1 MMMGQQQVQ
10 QAAQSPQGQQ
20 LKQSQPEQAQ
30 QLLAQAQAEQQRL
43 QSEISATMNETTIEQ
58 VLTFFKNNRAR
69 SFVLDI
75 ETDSTILSDEN
86 AEKERRAEF
95 LQVLAP
101 VLQQLA
107 QMVQLDPSKAEFAGE
122 ILKFAVA
129 PFRVGRSL
137 DGSIDEMVE
146 ATKQQSAGGRPDDPT
161 TSTNKTALQIEQM
174 KQKTQ
179 AEKNQAELQL
189 KAQEMQ
195 MTDKR
200 ERDKIASNEKIKA
213 AEIMARQ
220 GDAGQK
226 AQATNMKMMHDREQ
240 HQASMI
246 ETQENMRLN
255 AQKAAMAQAAAQAKQ
270 ADMAARADERRVAQQ
285 FKQSQPQGGGLM
297 PT

>member
-1 MMMGQQQVQ
+1 MN
-10 QAAQSPQGQQ
+10 
-20 LKQSQPEQAQ
+20 QP
-30 QLLAQAQAEQQRL
+30 
-43 QSEISATMNETTIEQ
+43 TIEQ

-107 QMVQLDPSKAEFAGE
+107 QMVQLDPGKAEFAGE

-146 ATKQQSAGGRPDDPT
+146 QTKQQSAGGRPDDPT
-161 TSTNKTALQIEQM
+161 TAQNKAAIQIETI
-174 KQKTQ
+174 KQTRQ
-179 AEKNQAELQL
+179 AERDKADVAL
-189 KAQEMQ
+189 KAQELK
-195 MTDKR
+195 MTDDR
-200 ERDKIASNEKIKA
+200 EKAKIASQEKMKL
-213 AEIMARQ
+213 AEIMSRQ

-226 AQATNMKMMHDREQ
+226 AQLADQKAQHDREA
-240 HQASMI
+240 HQAEMI
-246 ETQENMRLN
+246 RAAADLQLS
-255 AQKAAMAQAAAQAKQ
+255 AQKA
-270 ADMAARADERRVAQQ
+270 DMAKAAHIARQGDLAARQGERQAAQQ
-285 FKQSQPQGGGLM
+285 FKQSQPQGFQ
-297 PT
+297 P